1 MLEPLSANGVSITR
15 FESRPARTGQ
25 WEYNFYVDIEGHCE
39 DAPVKKALATLEQQC
54 AFYKL
59 LGSYPAQ

>member
-1 MLEPLSANGVSITR
+1 MKCSR

-25 WEYNFYVDIEGHCE
+25 WEYYFYVDLEGHCD
-39 DAPVKKALATLEQQC
+39 DAPVQKALATLEQQC